1 MPTRS
6 DVLRRVPLFH
16 GMTDTAIDA
25 IADLASE
32 STYPTDADLVR
43 EGEPGETFIVIAGGS
58 ASVHAGGKILRTL
71 STGDFLGEISLLDGG
86 PRTATVTALEPVDA
100 LVISRNGFD
109 RLMQENPVIRLDILQ
124 ALTRRLR
131 ERAPADS
138 D

>member
-6 DVLRRVPLFH
+6 EVLRRVPLFQ

-25 IADLASE
+25 IADLATE

-43 EGEPGETFIVIAGGS
+43 EGEPGETFIVIARGS

-71 STGDFLGEISLLDGG
+71 ATGDFLGEISLLDGG

-100 LVISRNGFD
+100 LVISRDGFD
-109 RLMQENPVIRLDILQ
+109 RLMQQNPVIRLDILQ
-124 ALTRRLR
+124 ALTRRVR
-131 ERAPADS
+131 ERAPAAS